1 MKKYTFFI
9 LAPFIIVTI
18 MSLQSLNNGNQKEI
32 SKRDSLE
39 LDRMKYINLIKE
51 SIKGK
56 EKLPTDSVFKNIVLE
71 NNLYENMLTD
81 KIN

>member
-1 MKKYTFFI
+1 MKKYLFLI

-39 LDRMKYINLIKE
+39 LDRMKYINLIRE

-56 EKLPTDSVFKNIVLE
+56 EKLPTEGTFI
-71 NNLYENMLTD
+71 NND
-81 KIN
+81 Q